1 MIPLG
6 HLPFFGG
13 KPLLPPPSLCFE
25 LTRNNFIFV
34 ATYLEIIALG
44 LVSVSIRISTAVLA
58 ITRQLHKEIDD
69 LLIITQF

>member
-1 MIPLG
+1 MPLRMIPLG

-34 ATYLEIIALG
+34 AELTDNHRDSSLQTIL
-44 LVSVSIRISTAVLA
+44 
-58 ITRQLHKEIDD
+58 RQ
-69 LLIITQF
+69 F